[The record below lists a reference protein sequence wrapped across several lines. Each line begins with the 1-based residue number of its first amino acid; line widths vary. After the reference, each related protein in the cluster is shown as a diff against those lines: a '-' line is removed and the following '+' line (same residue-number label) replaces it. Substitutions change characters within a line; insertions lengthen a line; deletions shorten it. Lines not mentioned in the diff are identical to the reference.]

1 MNKETISQI
10 KARLQTITDA
20 TDPYLQT
27 IRDDSRKG
35 VQMAI
40 QQFERRLARQK
51 EAEEAFNNRFK
62 YEKYYW
68 ENGCQYIAGMDEVGR
83 GPLAGGYLC
92 SNFKCRF

>member
-40 QQFERRLARQK
+40 QQFERRLARQ
-51 EAEEAFNNRFK
+51 
-62 YEKYYW
+62 
-68 ENGCQYIAGMDEVGR
+68 
-83 GPLAGGYLC
+83 
-92 SNFKCRF
+92 

>member
-35 VQMAI
+35 VKTAI

-51 EAEEAFNNRFK
+51 EAEEAFNNR
-62 YEKYYW
+62 
-68 ENGCQYIAGMDEVGR
+68 
-83 GPLAGGYLC
+83 
-92 SNFKCRF
+92 

>member
-51 EAEEAFNNRFK
+51 EAE
-62 YEKYYW
+62 
-68 ENGCQYIAGMDEVGR
+68 
-83 GPLAGGYLC
+83 
-92 SNFKCRF
+92 

>member
-10 KARLQTITDA
+10 KARLQTITDT

-35 VQMAI
+35 VQAAI

-51 EAEEAFNNRFK
+51 DAEEACNNRCK
-62 YEKYYW
+62 YEKYSW
-68 ENGCQYIAGMDEVGR
+68 AKG
-83 GPLAGGYLC
+83 
-92 SNFKCRF
+92 

>member
-10 KARLQTITDA
+10 KARLQTITDT

-35 VQMAI
+35 VQAAI

-51 EAEEAFNNRFK
+51 EA
-62 YEKYYW
+62 
-68 ENGCQYIAGMDEVGR
+68 
-83 GPLAGGYLC
+83 
-92 SNFKCRF
+92 